1 MFIFS
6 CLRVDYDRA
15 TFEFGVAAFERAQRL
30 ICPQKSGDFFF
41 CLKLLLFAL
50 ALLLL
55 LVLLLLV
62 LVQLVMLESGVLLV
76 VVHGVVHDGIAR
88 RKQKRRG

>member
-6 CLRVDYDRA
+6 CLRVDNDRA
-15 TFEFGVAAFERAQRL
+15 TFEFGVAAFKRAQRL
-30 ICPQKSGDFFF
+30 ICPQKSGNFFF

-50 ALLLL
+50 ALA
-55 LVLLLLV
+55 LVLLLVV
-62 LVQLVMLESGVLLV
+62 LVQLVVLEGGVLLV